1 MVSDDASVLAA
12 MLKALAHPIRVR
24 LVSQLAQAD
33 RSVSELQ
40 AAVKVGL
47 STVSRHLAHL
57 LRVGIVSTRKQGV
70 RVMCHLETPC
80 ILLALSCSRQAAQ
93 TALKKQLRALGVA
106 DASSRA
112 QKKKVA
118 LK

>member
-24 LVSQLAQAD
+24 LVSELAQGD
-33 RSVSELQ
+33 RSVSELK

-47 STVSRHLAHL
+47 STVSRHLTHL

-70 RVMCHLETPC
+70 RVLCHLETPC
-80 ILLALSCSRQAAQ
+80 ILSALRCSREAAQ
-93 TALKKQLRALGVA
+93 TALKKQLRALGA
-106 DASSRA
+106 TATPSRV
-112 QKKKVA
+112 QKKRSTPK
-118 LK
+118 